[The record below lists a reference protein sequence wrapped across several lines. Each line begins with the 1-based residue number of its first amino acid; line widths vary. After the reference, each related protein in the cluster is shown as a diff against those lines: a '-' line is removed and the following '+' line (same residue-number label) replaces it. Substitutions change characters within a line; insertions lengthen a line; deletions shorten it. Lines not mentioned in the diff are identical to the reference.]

1 MVKVLTL
8 TARSRSG
15 GLHAFCFTKNKAE
28 IPNIATDDQ
37 GEVRSQN
44 QYVVAPGSY
53 VPPDE
58 GKGTG
63 FYTVEDAL
71 PPAGITFNDLPLIF
85 REHFEKCMKASEEVE
100 KRRKEVKPRTSTGPI
115 SAVFS
120 VTAHDVVLREGGS
133 VKASDRWGSIFHDSS
148 TAANMS
154 LSQKGKYLHC
164 WRHSRAH
171 NGLSCLAVLSGVI
184 SCESAGMPHKGSVGG
199 NGVGDAEIFHAWLY
213 AKTHNYIPENDS
225 IPSRALKYIA
235 EKHHGYQSK
244 LNELLPRDIYRKTLL
259 TVQEEY

>member
-63 FYTVEDAL
+63 FYAVEDAL
-71 PPAGITFNDLPLIF
+71 PLAWITFDDLPLIF
-85 REHFEKCMKASEEVE
+85 REHFEKCKKASEEVE
-100 KRRKEVKPRTSTGPI
+100 KRRKEVKPRTSTRPI

-213 AKTHNYIPENDS
+213 AKTHNYILQDDPT
-225 IPSRALKYIA
+225 PVRALNHIA
-235 EKHHGYQSK
+235 QKHLGFTVKPHERLLYTTY
-244 LNELLPRDIYRKTLL
+244 LNTLKILEELY
-259 TVQEEY
+259 